1 MGKIQTIGVL
11 TSGGDA
17 PGMNA
22 AIRAVTRAS
31 IYNGWKVKGIYRGWE
46 GLINNEIKDFTS
58 ESVSGTINRGGTI
71 LRTARSKDFLN
82 EEGRARAYENIKANG
97 IDALV
102 VIGGNGSLAGAQ
114 VIAAEY
120 DLPCV
125 GLPGT
130 IDNDLYG
137 TDTTIG
143 YDTALNT
150 IMDCVDK
157 IRDTA
162 NSHNRIFF
170 VEVMGRDAGFLAQN
184 AAIATGA
191 EAAIIPE
198 DKTDVDQLAT
208 FIGRGVRKSKNSSI
222 VLVSESKKDGTGGAQ
237 YYADR
242 LVHEYPEFEAR
253 VTILGHLQRGGIP
266 TAQDRILASRLGV
279 AAIDA
284 LKDGQRNIMVGVKN
298 DQIVYVPFNK
308 AIRIDKPIDRELIN
322 VLNVLSIEDYL
333 SSQARKSSTRERLTV
348 ISNGD
353 AGLDLILRRPP
364 VCFTMLMMAFS
375 DTMQLLDMRKKFLGS
390 NSFPIISREEFIIY
404 LYPSK
409 VII

>member
-1 MGKIQTIGVL
+1 MARIKTIGVL

-22 AIRAVTRAS
+22 AIRAVTRAA
-31 IYNGWKVKGIYRGWE
+31 IYNGWAVKGILRGYE
-46 GLINNEIKDFTS
+46 GLIHNEVKDFTT

-71 LRTARSKDFLN
+71 LRTARSKEFMT
-82 EEGRARAYENIKANG
+82 EKGRAKAYETIKANA
-97 IDALV
+97 IDALI

-114 VIAAEY
+114 LFAQEY
-120 DLPCV
+120 DIPVV

-198 DKTDVDQLAT
+198 DRTDVDQLAT

-242 LVHEYPEFEAR
+242 LLKEYPEYEAR
-253 VTILGHLQRGGIP
+253 VTILGHLQRGGSP
-266 TAQDRILASRLGV
+266 TAQDRILSSRLGV
-279 AAIDA
+279 AAIEA
-284 LKDGQRNIMVGVKN
+284 LKDGQRNIMIGVK
-298 DQIVYVPFNK
+298 DDKIVYVPINK
-308 AIRIDKPIDRELIN
+308 AIHIDKPIDKELIN
-322 VLNVLSIEDYL
+322 VLNVLSI
-333 SSQARKSSTRERLTV
+333 
-348 ISNGD
+348 
-353 AGLDLILRRPP
+353 
-364 VCFTMLMMAFS
+364 
-375 DTMQLLDMRKKFLGS
+375 
-390 NSFPIISREEFIIY
+390 
-404 LYPSK
+404 
-409 VII
+409 